1 MRRPF
6 KLTAFV
12 LTILLALPIPYPA
25 IAYVSAHTVGA
36 DLCVC
41 PGLCLHAITR
51 ADTQVCPGL
60 CLHAIT
66 RADTQVCPGLCLH
79 AITRADT
86 QVCPGLCLHA
96 ITRADTQV
104 CPYVVLQTALSGQWA
119 GAIAAGSM
127 SGTLEIA
134 ISLEGGV
141 WAASIKMDMGGRQA
155 SSQASDLNVTETGLS
170 FTMEFAGANVRFT
183 GKVAGEKISGVLEA
197 IAGGR
202 VVGAGSWTVTR
213 TSTPQPAPENT

>member
-86 QVCPGLCLHA
+86 QVCP
-96 ITRADTQV
+96 
-104 CPYVVLQTALSGQWA
+104 YVVMQTALSGQWA

-141 WAASIKMDMGGRQA
+141 WAA
-155 SSQASDLNVTETGLS
+155 
-170 FTMEFAGANVRFT
+170 
-183 GKVAGEKISGVLEA
+183 
-197 IAGGR
+197 
-202 VVGAGSWTVTR
+202 
-213 TSTPQPAPENT
+213 